1 MCVCVFFHPIAKES
15 EGVCGV
21 QGKILNAHYSDPHT
35 VRNGG
40 KRKGE
45 TAAATAAPCKHTID
59 HNMHEAI
66 GLPFRCTLVYAMVID
81 HGSQFCELLCAHL

>member
-1 MCVCVFFHPIAKES
+1 MCVRVFFHPIAKES

-45 TAAATAAPCKHTID
+45 TAAATAAHCKHTID
-59 HNMHEAI
+59 HNMKP
-66 GLPFRCTLVYAMVID
+66 L
-81 HGSQFCELLCAHL
+81 GSLFDVLLYMPWS